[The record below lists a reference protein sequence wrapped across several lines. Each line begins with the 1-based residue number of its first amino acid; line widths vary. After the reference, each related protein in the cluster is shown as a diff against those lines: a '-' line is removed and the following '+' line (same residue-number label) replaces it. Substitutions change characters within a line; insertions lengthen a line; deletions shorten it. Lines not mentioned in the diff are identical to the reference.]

1 MRGNRVKKISCIVLA
16 LICVMAIC
24 SMTKLD
30 VAAAQTGTSKVDGL
44 NIRQKASMQS
54 AIIGSL
60 YTGDKV
66 TITGTQGAY
75 YKISY
80 NGTTAYVGKS
90 YITVS
95 SSDSNSSSST
105 SSSSKKTGS
114 VTANSLTVR
123 KSASTSSA
131 SLGYL
136 QKGTKVTIT
145 GTTGNFYKITY
156 NGKTAYVSKSYVS
169 TGSSS
174 STSSSSSKSAG
185 QAVVDYAVQFVGN
198 PYVTG
203 GTSLTRGADCSGFV
217 LSVYKKFGVSL
228 PHSSYAMRSY
238 GKAVSRSNIQPG
250 DVICY
255 SGHVAIYVGN
265 GRTVAARNSR
275 VGIGY
280 SNAWYTSVITIRR
293 FV

>member
-1 MRGNRVKKISCIVLA
+1 
-16 LICVMAIC
+16 
-24 SMTKLD
+24 
-30 VAAAQTGTSKVDGL
+30 
-44 NIRQKASMQS
+44 
-54 AIIGSL
+54 
-60 YTGDKV
+60 
-66 TITGTQGAY
+66 
-75 YKISY
+75 
-80 NGTTAYVGKS
+80 
-90 YITVS
+90 
-95 SSDSNSSSST
+95 
-105 SSSSKKTGS
+105 
-114 VTANSLTVR
+114 VR

-185 QAVVDYAVQFVGN
+185 QAVVDYAIQFVGN

-217 LSVYKKFGVSL
+217 MSVYKKFGVSL

-275 VGIGY
+275 AGIGY

>member
-1 MRGNRVKKISCIVLA
+1 
-16 LICVMAIC
+16 
-24 SMTKLD
+24 MTKLD

-156 NGKTAYVSKSYVS
+156 NGGTAYVSKSYVS

-185 QAVVDYAVQFVGN
+185 QAVVDYAIQFVGN

-217 LSVYKKFGVSL
+217 MSVYKKFGVSL

-275 VGIGY
+275 AGIGY